1 MPNNLTKN
9 ILPYIVATYLL
20 SVGGVMSGQVIFG
33 DEYFPRPKDEA
44 RVWRRLKKGGHLLL
58 LAPRR
63 VGKTSLLRH
72 LESNPQQGYVFLYV
86 MVQSCNTE
94 HEFNKEILEK
104 LYSSEFTN
112 KFNKISKKGKELIA
126 LITDSIKD
134 ITVGDTGISFKNNE
148 YKLTVSDLEK
158 VINALEL
165 DQKLILVLDEYP
177 DVLDKISK
185 NQSNEAAIGFL
196 SNTRTLCQNIEL
208 SQKVQ
213 FIFTGSIGLDTLA
226 HRLGSSSLINDRD
239 KVSIDPFTE
248 SSSLEFISFLENKY
262 ESPLSLKKPIAKY
275 LLKKIEWLMPYYI
288 EILWERMEDYCCDND
303 IENPTED
310 DVDKAFDLLFHK
322 NYRTNFNHWAERLTH
337 FEKDEIKLAKE
348 ILDKLTV
355 SGEISLN
362 EIKNI
367 FQDEKYQQLNGS
379 YILDCLEHDGYIFEH
394 KEKSF
399 KFTSPIL
406 KEWWR
411 RYADRTL

>member
-1 MPNNLTKN
+1 MT
-9 ILPYIVATYLL
+9 
-20 SVGGVMSGQVIFG
+20 GQVIFG
-33 DEYFPRPKDEA
+33 DKYFPRPKDEA
-44 RVWRRLKKGGHLLL
+44 RVWRRLRKGGHLLL

-63 VGKTSLLRH
+63 VGKTSLLRY
-72 LESNPQQGYVFLYV
+72 LESKPQQGYVFLYV

-94 HEFNKEILEK
+94 HQFYKEILEK
-104 LYSSEFTN
+104 LYSSEFTKKLDKLN
-112 KFNKISKKGKELIA
+112 QKGKELIT
-126 LITDSIKD
+126 LITRCIDG
-134 ITVGDTGISFKNNE
+134 ITIGEAGISFRNSE
-148 YKLTVSDLEK
+148 HKLTVSDLEK
-158 VINALEL
+158 VINGLEL

-185 NQSNEAAIGFL
+185 NQSKEAAIDFL

-248 SSSLEFISFLENKY
+248 TTSLEFISFLEKQY
-262 ESPLSLKKPIAKY
+262 ESTLSLEKPIAKY
-275 LLKKIEWLMPYYI
+275 LLQKIEWLMPYYI
-288 EILWERMEDYCCDND
+288 EILWERLEDFCCDND

-322 NYRTNFNHWAERLTH
+322 NYRTNFNHWAERLTR

-348 ILDKLTV
+348 LLDKLTE

-367 FQDEKYQQLNGS
+367 FQDENYKHLKGS